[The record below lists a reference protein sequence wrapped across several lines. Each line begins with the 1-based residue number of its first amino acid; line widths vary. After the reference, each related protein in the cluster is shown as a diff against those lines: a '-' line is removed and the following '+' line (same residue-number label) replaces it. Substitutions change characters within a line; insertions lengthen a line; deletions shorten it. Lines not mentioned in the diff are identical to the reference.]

1 MAGRHLD
8 ALEAALKVRLLQ
20 RTTRRLQLTDVGR
33 TYYQR
38 CRQIL
43 DEFDEAQREAGELNA
58 APRGLLRIAAPM
70 SFGALHLGAPLA
82 RYLRD
87 YPGVHV
93 EIVLSDRFVDLLQEG
108 IDLAIRIG
116 RLPDST
122 LVARKIARVFAQ
134 WIAGPGIAKSP
145 HHQPRHS
152 YCRPIISVRV
162 RQNPAFDRPIGR

>member
-1 MAGRHLD
+1 MSVAPTISGVGESSTNSTRHS
-8 ALEAALKVRLLQ
+8 EK
-20 RTTRRLQLTDVGR
+20 
-33 TYYQR
+33 
-38 CRQIL
+38 
-43 DEFDEAQREAGELNA
+43 
-58 APRGLLRIAAPM
+58 
-70 SFGALHLGAPLA
+70 LGN
-82 RYLRD
+82 